1 MVEVAPCLTSP
12 VFAAYLDNLCAVNPE
27 NNPNVSR
34 YCDTD
39 RGFRRGSL
47 SQRPL
52 SLPGTEPFLCTPVFV
67 CAALCRQD
75 CCTAAGAEIGIP
87 PHNVCLCD
95 EICRSDLHGYSH
107 RCRLIRG
114 CQRGRAGRA
123 GPEVQVDLSETH
135 TRIFTYIMSY
145 QVIVCCNHIK
155 DVWGRGIFWSNSA
168 TNF

>member
-1 MVEVAPCLTSP
+1 MEVAPCLTSP
-12 VFAAYLDNLCAVNPE
+12 VFAAYLSNLCVVNPE

-39 RGFRRGSL
+39 RGFRRGSF

-52 SLPGTEPFLCTPVFV
+52 SLPQTEPFLCPLVFV

-75 CCTAAGAEIGIP
+75 CCTAAGAETWVFLR
-87 PHNVCLCD
+87 HNVCLCD
-95 EICRSDLHGYSH
+95 EICRSNLHGYSH

-123 GPEVQVDLSETH
+123 GPEVQVGLSETH
-135 TRIFTYIMSY
+135 THIYCHIRSLHA
-145 QVIVCCNHIK
+145 VI
-155 DVWGRGIFWSNSA
+155 
-168 TNF
+168 T

>member
-1 MVEVAPCLTSP
+1 MEVAPCLTSP
-12 VFAAYLDNLCAVNPE
+12 VFAAYLSNLCVVNPE

-52 SLPGTEPFLCTPVFV
+52 SLPETEPFLCPPVFV

-75 CCTAAGAEIGIP
+75 CCTAAGAETWVFLR
-87 PHNVCLCD
+87 HNVCLCD
-95 EICRSDLHGYSH
+95 EICRSNLHGYSH
-107 RCRLIRG
+107 QCRLIRG

-123 GPEVQVDLSETH
+123 GPEVQVGLSETRTH
-135 TRIFTYIMSY
+135 IYCHIRSLHA
-145 QVIVCCNHIK
+145 VIT
-155 DVWGRGIFWSNSA
+155 WQIFWGY
-168 TNF
+168 TFFFEKI